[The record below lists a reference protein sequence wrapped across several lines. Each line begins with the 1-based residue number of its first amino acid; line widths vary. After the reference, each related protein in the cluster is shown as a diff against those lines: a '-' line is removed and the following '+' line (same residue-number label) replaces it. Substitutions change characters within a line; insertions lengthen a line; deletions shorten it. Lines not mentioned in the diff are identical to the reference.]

1 MRIKVLFDEL
11 IPSWRNFMSLKS
23 RIITLGKIKIGGGN
37 PPVIQTMITTPL
49 NNIEKAID
57 EAQFALD
64 LGCRVVRTALKSENE
79 VKSLKKLVNLFGGEI
94 IADIHF
100 DYRLAIMAI
109 DSGVSGVRFNPG
121 NVGGK
126 ERVKEIIDCAKR
138 RPELAVRIGVNG
150 GSLEKEILN
159 KYNGVNWQ
167 GLVESSLSWAD
178 YLESELGFFNFK
190 ISAKSSS
197 VPETIAA
204 CRKIREKSSAPLHV
218 GITEAGGGKRGII
231 KGTAGISI
239 LLSEG
244 LADTFRVSLT
254 ASIEEEIKTAN
265 MILKSLGILKN
276 GADIISCPTCGRT
289 HGTVIEYYDRLEKWF
304 DDQKWWL
311 KPELKVAVMGCE
323 VNGPGEAGDADLGIA
338 LGKNCAL
345 YFEKGEVINKFN
357 DQNEAFEYLLKRIT
371 EMW

>member
-1 MRIKVLFDEL
+1 MYYFAVNSETEPEMKKR
-11 IPSWRNFMSLKS
+11 S
-23 RIITLGKIKIGGGN
+23 REITLGKIKIGGGN

-49 NNIEKAID
+49 DNAVKAVD

-64 LGCRVVRTALKSENE
+64 LGCRVVRTALKSEEE
-79 VKSLKKLVNLFGGEI
+79 VKSLGKLVNSFGGEI

-100 DYRLAIMAI
+100 DYRLALLAI
-109 DSGVSGVRFNPG
+109 DAGVSGIRFNPG
-121 NVGGK
+121 NAGGK
-126 ERVKEIIDCAKR
+126 ERVKEIIEAAKK

-150 GSLEKEILN
+150 GSLEREILA
-159 KYNGVNWQ
+159 KYNGVTWE
-167 GLVESSLSWAD
+167 GLVESSLVWAQ
-178 YLESELGFFNFK
+178 YLEKELGYFNFK

-204 CRKIREKSSAPLHV
+204 CRKIRESSEAPLHV

-244 LADTFRVSLT
+244 LVDTFRVSLT

-289 HGTVIEYYDRLEKWF
+289 HGSVIEYYDRLEKWF
-304 DDQKWWL
+304 DEKKWWM
-311 KPELKVAVMGCE
+311 KPPLKVAVMGCE
-323 VNGPGEAGDADLGIA
+323 VNGPGEAKEADLGIA

-345 YFEKGEVINKFN
+345 YFEKGEIINKFN
-357 DQNEAFEYLLKRIT
+357 DQNEAFEYLLKRIV
-371 EMW
+371 EVW